1 MKKTLISVVAVSL
14 AIAAIWTG
22 RQQATGL
29 VAKDQIS
36 ASANPPAAAVA
47 NPANTQPSSPAIM
60 RQDLSLSATGRYS
73 TDHQHTDEPAMPAE
87 IEKALEA
94 ERIPMSA
101 LVAQPHPQ
109 GGHVINLKG
118 QYRTVTVAVT
128 DENGQVH
135 LIERRITPIPD
146 AQTSVPVPA
155 AATAQ

>member
-1 MKKTLISVVAVSL
+1 
-14 AIAAIWTG
+14 
-22 RQQATGL
+22 
-29 VAKDQIS
+29 
-36 ASANPPAAAVA
+36 
-47 NPANTQPSSPAIM
+47 
-60 RQDLSLSATGRYS
+60 
-73 TDHQHTDEPAMPAE
+73 MPAE